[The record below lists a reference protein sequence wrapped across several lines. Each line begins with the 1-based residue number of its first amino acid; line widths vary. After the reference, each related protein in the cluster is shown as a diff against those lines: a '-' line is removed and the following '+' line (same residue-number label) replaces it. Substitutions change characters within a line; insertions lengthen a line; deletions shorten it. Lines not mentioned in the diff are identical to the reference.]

1 MAVQIQFRR
10 GLAADWTTADPTL
23 AAGEFAIETDTDF
36 YKIGDGATAWTSLG
50 YSSFPAGSAPLASPT
65 FTGTV
70 TMADLVVNGTTSTIN
85 SATLTVDDKNIELGS
100 VATPTDTTADGGGIT
115 LKGATDKTFN
125 WVDSTDAWTS
135 SEHVALA
142 TGKSIYIDSV
152 LQLSKNALAATVV
165 LADGVAGTTQSA
177 NDSTTKVAT
186 TAFVMTEVG
195 DYATLASPTLTG
207 TPAAPT
213 ASANTNTTQVATTAF
228 VMTEVGDYAPLAS
241 PTLTGTATMDVGIQ
255 KAVSIVAENGNFTLD
270 LTHAG
275 KLISL
280 GGGASQNITV
290 PPNSSVAFPTGTQIA
305 FFDEQTGG
313 GINTFVEGSGVTIR
327 SKDSNKKM
335 DGDWT
340 TVVLIK
346 QATNTWYLFGPLTS

>member
-100 VATPTDTTADGGGIT
+100 VTTPTDTTADGGGIT

-165 LADGVAGTTQSA
+165 LADGVAGTTQAA
-177 NDSTTKVAT
+177 NDNTTKVAT

-195 DYATLASPTLTG
+195 DYLPLGGGTLSGTVDAANQILQSPEIKDYAETTKAMVAHDVDLALGNVQTYTLSGAQTLTFSNAPTGTTAGSFTLIVTNGGSASLTWPTSVDWAGGTAPTLT
-207 TPAAPT
+207 A
-213 ASANTNTTQVATTAF
+213 
-228 VMTEVGDYAPLAS
+228 
-241 PTLTGTATMDVGIQ
+241 
-255 KAVSIVAENGNFTLD
+255 
-270 LTHAG
+270 
-275 KLISL
+275 
-280 GGGASQNITV
+280 
-290 PPNSSVAFPTGTQIA
+290 
-305 FFDEQTGG
+305 
-313 GINTFVEGSGVTIR
+313 SGVDVLTFLTVDGGTI
-327 SKDSNKKM
+327 
-335 DGDWT
+335 
-340 TVVLIK
+340 
-346 QATNTWYLFGPLTS
+346 WYGFAAGLAMA

>member
-36 YKIGDGATAWTSLG
+36 SKIGDGATAWTSLG

-85 SATLTVDDKNIELGS
+85 STTLTVDDKNIELGS
-100 VATPTDTTADGGGIT
+100 VASPSDTTADGGGIT

-186 TAFVMTEVG
+186 TAFVQTELG
-195 DYATLASPTLTG
+195 DLAGPDDE
-207 TPAAPT
+207 
-213 ASANTNTTQVATTAF
+213 NTVIAGQVF
-228 VMTEVGDYAPLAS
+228 
-241 PTLTGTATMDVGIQ
+241 
-255 KAVSIVAENGNFTLD
+255 
-270 LTHAG
+270 
-275 KLISL
+275 
-280 GGGASQNITV
+280 
-290 PPNSSVAFPTGTQIA
+290 
-305 FFDEQTGG
+305 
-313 GINTFVEGSGVTIR
+313 
-327 SKDSNKKM
+327 
-335 DGDWT
+335 
-340 TVVLIK
+340 
-346 QATNTWYLFGPLTS
+346 